1 MAYCGRYYIFEYCVQ
16 RRLYVVIVYNC
27 NEGKGIVDLQMMVEK
42 RNRVTRGGG
51 IKNGRDVTSMRKM
64 SQKSRKTNF
73 SNKREGG

>member
-1 MAYCGRYYIFEYCVQ
+1 
-16 RRLYVVIVYNC
+16 
-27 NEGKGIVDLQMMVEK
+27 MMGEK
-42 RNRVTRGGG
+42 RNRVRRGGG